1 MARVPRIGRFAI
13 SLSSAVFFVFLLAA
27 FMTWQKNV
35 ERRRSVREYVLSL
48 ASQQIDQ
55 FLDERVSDL
64 KYISNQWDG
73 GGSSGRSKA
82 LKAAHAI
89 YDNHPE
95 YERIQLL
102 GSDGIILGGCS
113 VRSSRL
119 GLGKSGWSD
128 PVVRKVFTSAQAAP
142 DQIQMSDAVTL
153 GGGEEG
159 VLLAKA
165 LGHSTKPE
173 GYICV
178 ALSNK
183 CLLNLVDNASWG
195 RDFEPRLL
203 FNPPPTQTHNLYG
216 SNVIRRYGRILQLEM
231 IPKESSESDLMWGAP
246 FLLFCAGVFLALM
259 VGYLVWRME
268 REENRIHDVGRRFQS
283 ALENSYDIIWSGVP
297 GKGLTF
303 VSPSFRKLFG
313 YSEKDALKKKIE
325 DLVYE
330 EDRHLVRESIERLQ
344 KGETIRHEFSRFI
357 NAQGHQLWLESTATP
372 TLDANGRLIQ
382 VDGASRD
389 VTESRSA
396 EDKFRRLI
404 ETSSD
409 LVIEADATGRIVFA
423 NNALYNILGVKPT
436 EARGHVL
443 WDYVHPDVRSRTRNE
458 VQRKWTVTGSA
469 EFEARFLHANGSDR
483 FLGFRLKSE
492 PSIGT
497 EPMGFQAVGRDI
509 TAQRLMENQVQQFQK
524 MEAIGKL
531 AGGMAHDFNNL
542 LTVILSHAEGAAQ
555 DLLPN
560 DPAQMDLKQIQKAAR
575 RAAELTRQV
584 LTFSRRYP
592 VEPVELNL
600 NVVVAEME
608 VFLKRLLP
616 AGVTLEVQSSDDLSW
631 VMADRSQMEQVIM
644 NLVLNAKDA
653 MPQGGTI
660 RVLTRNMELTEP
672 LAQGP
677 NYLSAGRWVVV
688 EVRDEGKGIP
698 AENIEHIFEPFYTT
712 KGVGQGTGLGLSVVY
727 GIVRAHQGGLHV
739 ETETGQGTTV
749 RVFLPFV
756 QPASVAVAST
766 GVQRVLLVVEPDD
779 FNRKVLRRLLGLMGY
794 SPYMAVDAAEAA
806 RIAGRSGRKFDLL
819 LMTLRDGVDAA
830 EKFHESLLASQKGIG
845 LVLLDGTPSGMGS
858 NPSGFVLQPPYDV
871 DRVANVIQ
879 NALDNKEDSKRESPP
894 SA

>member
-1 MARVPRIGRFAI
+1 
-13 SLSSAVFFVFLLAA
+13 LAVFFVFLLAA
-27 FMTWQKNV
+27 FMTWQKNA
-35 ERRRSVREYVLSL
+35 ERKRSVREYAASL

-55 FLDERVSDL
+55 FLDERASDL

-73 GGSSGRSKA
+73 GGALGRVKV

-95 YERIQLL
+95 YQGIRLM
-102 GSDGIILGGCS
+102 GPDGITLGGCS
-113 VRSSRL
+113 DSSSHL
-119 GLGKSGWSD
+119 GLWKSGWSD
-128 PVVRKVFTSAQAAP
+128 PVTRKVFVRAQAAQG
-142 DQIQMSDAVTL
+142 QIQMSDAVTL

-159 VLLAKA
+159 VVLAKA
-165 LGHSTKPE
+165 LGRSSKPE
-173 GYICV
+173 GYICA
-178 ALSNK
+178 ALPIRS
-183 CLLNLVDNASWG
+183 LLNLVDHASWG
-195 RDFEPRLL
+195 RDFEARLL
-203 FNPPPTQTHNLYG
+203 FNPPPIQAHNLFTT
-216 SNVIRRYGRILQLEM
+216 NVIRRYGQTLQLEM
-231 IPKESSESDLMWGAP
+231 LPKVSAENDLMLAVP
-246 FLLFCAGVFLALM
+246 FVLVCAGLFLALL
-259 VGYLVWRME
+259 VGYWVWRME
-268 REENRIHDVGRRFQS
+268 REENRIRNIDRRFQS
-283 ALENSYDIIWSGVP
+283 ALENSYDIIWSVVP

-303 VSPSFRKLFG
+303 VSHSFSKLFG
-313 YSEKDALKKKIE
+313 YSEKDAANKKIE
-325 DLVYE
+325 DLVYG
-330 EDRHLVRESIERLQ
+330 EDRHLIRESIERLQ
-344 KGETIRHEFSRFI
+344 KNETIRHEFTRCI
-357 NAQGHQLWLESTATP
+357 NAQGHHLWLESTATP
-372 TLDANGRLIQ
+372 TLDTKGRLIQ

-409 LVIEADATGRIVFA
+409 LVVEADNTGRILFA
-423 NNALYNILGVKPT
+423 NNAIYSILGVKPADA
-436 EARGHVL
+436 EGHLL
-443 WDYVHPDVRSRTRNE
+443 WDYVHPDTRSRVRNE
-458 VQRKWTVTGSA
+458 VKRKWLETGSA
-469 EFEARFLHANGSDR
+469 EFEARFLHTNGSDR

-492 PSIGT
+492 PSIGR

-555 DLLPN
+555 DLPP
-560 DPAQMDLKQIQKAAR
+560 DDTAQKDLKQIQKAAR

-608 VFLKRLLP
+608 DFLKQLLP

-677 NYLSAGRWVVV
+677 NYFPAGRWVVV
-688 EVRDEGKGIP
+688 EVRDGGKGIP
-698 AENIEHIFEPFYTT
+698 AENVEHIFEPFYTT
-712 KGVGQGTGLGLSVVY
+712 KCVGQGTGLGLSVVY

-756 QPASVAVAST
+756 QPASVSVASA

-779 FNRKVLRRLLGLMGY
+779 FNRKVLRRLLDLMGY
-794 SPYMAVDAAEAA
+794 SLYMAVDTTEAA
-806 RIAGRSGRKFDLL
+806 MIAGKGGRKFDLL
-819 LMTLRDGVDAA
+819 LMTLQDGLEAA
-830 EKFHESLLASQKGIG
+830 EKFHQSLQASQKRIG
-845 LVLLDGTPSGMGS
+845 LVLLDGTPAGMGS

-879 NALDNKEDSKRESPP
+879 NALDNKEASMEEPPP

>member
-1 MARVPRIGRFAI
+1 VVF
-13 SLSSAVFFVFLLAA
+13 SAFLLSA
-27 FMTWQKNV
+27 FLTWQKNT
-35 ERRRSVREYVLSL
+35 ERRRFFNEYVSSL
-48 ASQQIDQ
+48 ATQEIGHY
-55 FLDERVSDL
+55 LDERASDL
-64 KYISNQWDG
+64 KYVASQWDG
-73 GGSSGRSKA
+73 GGVLGRDRV
-82 LKAAHAI
+82 LKAAKAI

-95 YERIQLL
+95 YQNIRLIRADGILL
-102 GSDGIILGGCS
+102 GGYANSSSFIAIGKKGWPDSESRVIFDRAKEAPGQIFMSGATTLLNGEPGVFL
-113 VRSSRL
+113 VRTI
-119 GLGKSGWSD
+119 GKNTR
-128 PVVRKVFTSAQAAP
+128 V
-142 DQIQMSDAVTL
+142 
-153 GGGEEG
+153 
-159 VLLAKA
+159 
-165 LGHSTKPE
+165 E
-173 GYICV
+173 GYV
-178 ALSNK
+178 YESLSIQG
-183 CLLNLVDNASWG
+183 LLHLCAKKSWS
-195 RDFEPRLL
+195 ENYTPRLF
-203 FNPPPTQTHNLYG
+203 FNPRKAKENNFHVRNNGLFYG
-216 SNVIRRYGRILQLEM
+216 QILQLEM
-231 IPKESSESDLMWGAP
+231 VSNEQAESRTLWGAP
-246 FLLFCAGVFLALM
+246 MALAGAGFILALLVGFLA
-259 VGYLVWRME
+259 WRME
-268 REENRIHDVGRRFQS
+268 REEDRIRDIGRRFQS

-303 VSPSFRKLFG
+303 VSPSFSKLFG
-313 YSEKDALKKKIE
+313 YSEKEAVKKKIE

-330 EDRHLVRESIERLQ
+330 EDRYLVRESIERLQ
-344 KGETIRHEFSRFI
+344 KGETIRHEFSRCI

-372 TLDANGRLIQ
+372 TLDSNGNLIQ

-409 LVIEADATGRIVFA
+409 LVIEADDAGHIVFA
-423 NNALYNILGVKPT
+423 NNAIYSILGIKPADA
-436 EARGHVL
+436 EGHLL
-443 WDYVHPDVRSRTRNE
+443 WDYVHPDMRSRVRNE
-458 VQRKWTVTGSA
+458 VKRKWLETGSA
-469 EFEARFLHANGSDR
+469 EFEARFLHVNGSDR

-492 PSIGT
+492 PSIGM

-509 TAQRLMENQVQQFQK
+509 TAQRLMENQIQQFQK

-555 DLLPN
+555 DLPSD
-560 DPAQMDLKQIQKAAR
+560 DPTQKDLKQIQKAAR

-608 VFLKRLLP
+608 EFLKRLLP

-631 VMADRSQMEQVIM
+631 VMADRSQMEQVVM

-660 RVLTRNMELTEP
+660 RVVTRNMELTEP

-677 NYLSAGRWVVV
+677 NYLPSGRWVVV

-698 AENIEHIFEPFYTT
+698 AENVEHIFEPFYTT

-756 QPASVAVAST
+756 QPASVAVASA
-766 GVQRVLLVVEPDD
+766 GMQRGLLVVEPDD
-779 FNRKVLRRLLGLMGY
+779 FNRKVLRRLLDLMGY
-794 SPYMAVDAAEAA
+794 SVYMAVDSTEAA
-806 RIAGRSGRKFDLL
+806 MIAGKGGRKFDLL
-819 LMTLRDGVDAA
+819 LMTLRDGVEAA
-830 EKFHESLLASQKGIG
+830 EEFHKSLQARQKGIG
-845 LVLLDGTPSGMGS
+845 LVLLDGIPAGMGS
-858 NPSGFVLQPPYDV
+858 NPSGFVLRPPYDV

-879 NALDNKEDSKRESPP
+879 NALEHKETPGKE
-894 SA
+894 